1 MHYHPTYQIM
11 EVVMQ
16 NPDLDILKYI
26 SREIVN
32 TLSKKYKFDIDDAIS
47 YLSINTERSED
58 VKDEVKR
65 ATKTN
70 IPLPFCGVINKT
82 CCQGI
87 RLNYGLY
94 TQCTN
99 TPSVYNKRFPVCAT
113 CNKQIEKNSNE
124 EPNYGY
130 INDRVEKGDKF
141 RDPKGKAPINYANI
155 MEKMKISRQEAE
167 SAAAKLG
174 LTIPNEQ
181 FIIKKATRGRPKKDT
196 TADDTASEASSVEPK
211 EQKKRGRPKKNKEIV
226 DVDDIG
232 SKLLDQLSEDNI
244 LDSSVKNNTTTP
256 LLSCYESNT
265 HTVEQSS
272 TSETEDDSEQVEVQ
286 PIKINKKS
294 DLGYDEVECEENAD
308 YLLASNNFI
317 YRTKTWDHI
326 GVWNTKTKKIEE
338 VVSDDE

>member
-1 MHYHPTYQIM
+1 
-11 EVVMQ
+11 MQ
-16 NPDLDILKYI
+16 PSELDIMKYL

-58 VKDEVKR
+58 GKDEVKT
-65 ATKTN
+65 ATKTS

-99 TPSVYNKRFPVCAT
+99 APSVYNKRFPVCAT
-113 CNKQIEKNSNE
+113 CNKQVEKNSNE

-130 INDRVEKGDKF
+130 INDRLEKGDKF
-141 RDPKGKAPINYANI
+141 RDPKGKAPMNYANI
-155 MEKMKISRQEAE
+155 MEKLKISREEAE
-167 SAAAKLG
+167 TAATKLG
-174 LTIPNEQ
+174 LTIPDEQ
-181 FIIKKATRGRPKKDT
+181 FIIKKAARGRPKKDT

-211 EQKKRGRPKKNKEIV
+211 EQKKRGRPKKNKEVV

-232 SKLLDQLSEDNI
+232 SKLLEQLSEDNI
-244 LDSSVKNNTTTP
+244 LDNSMSPGSDAAYHKETP
-256 LLSCYESNT
+256 NSEP
-265 HTVEQSS
+265 
-272 TSETEDDSEQVEVQ
+272 TSETEDDNTPDDNGDPESIEVQ
-286 PIKINKKS
+286 PIKLNKKAK
-294 DLGYDEVECEENAD
+294 LGYDEVECEDDAD

-326 GVWNTKTKKIEE
+326 GVWNAKTKKIDE